1 MNKLS
6 NLAAVLLISVLLALP
21 ALAAKSEENPPV
33 QPPTQAAEQT
43 AEQAAEQ
50 AKADE
55 AANDPHQSDAFKRQ
69 QEYMQK
75 REAMRKHRDDAL
87 KIREQNAQ

>member
-1 MNKLS
+1 MHKLT
-6 NLAAVLLISVLLALP
+6 NLAAVLLLSTLLALP
-21 ALAAKSEENPPV
+21 SWAAKTEENPPV
-33 QPPTQAAEQT
+33 QPPSQT

-50 AKADE
+50 AKVDA

-75 REAMRKHRDDAL
+75 REAMRKHRDEAL
-87 KIREQNAQ
+87 KVREQNTN